1 MLPHSPSEK
10 WEVVKRLSKEFNILS
25 NEVNY
30 QKTRLE
36 NDDLVKMIE
45 MFYQRDDISRMCPG
59 RREVVTV
66 KITDGK
72 VKLQKQHLYFKIQE
86 THAIFIVRAPWSKN

>member
-1 MLPHSPSEK
+1 M
-10 WEVVKRLSKEFNILS
+10 VKRLSKEFNILS

-59 RREVVTV
+59 RHDIVTV
-66 KITDGK
+66 K
-72 VKLQKQHLYFKIQE
+72 
-86 THAIFIVRAPWSKN
+86 KN